1 MTFSSLS
8 LKSPWILACIVLL
21 VGVTGFFGWRAYTH
35 ARAYGHIENPR
46 VAHHHFGL
54 KLLQDGELVDFSEPQ
69 YQEEYVKGQCSAELT
84 ETPIHFHDG
93 VGDIV
98 HIHWAN
104 IRGGE
109 VLKYYGLNLIDDRR
123 ELGTREDT
131 GDVVDI
137 RGDLIPASESQTYW
151 VYTGSATD
159 YQSREMEEFLPQDL
173 ETFFGRQSSLSTHKH
188 GFDVIHVQ
196 AQESDPDT
204 PSQEELEDIQN
215 YLGQVVIFNQDT
227 APEEQE
233 ITEHFESFTPLSP
246 SVCGG

>member
-1 MTFSSLS
+1 MTFSSF
-8 LKSPWILACIVLL
+8 KSPWILACIVLL

-35 ARAYGHIENPR
+35 AQTYGHIENPK

-54 KLLQDGELVDFSEPQ
+54 KLLRDNEPIDFSEPQ

-93 VGDIV
+93 NGDTV
-98 HIHWAN
+98 HIHWTN

-109 VLKYYGLNLIDDRR
+109 VLKYYGLNLLDDQR

-131 GDVVDI
+131 GDIVDI
-137 RGDLIPASESQTYW
+137 KGDLIPASTSEAYW

-159 YQSREMEEFLPQDL
+159 YESREIENFLRQDL
-173 ETFFGRQSSLSTHKH
+173 ETFFGRQSSLSAHTHALH
-188 GFDVIHVQ
+188 TQ
-196 AQESDPDT
+196 ADTADT
-204 PSQEELEDIQN
+204 PSQEELQDIQN
-215 YLGQVVIFNQDT
+215 HLGNVVIFNQDS
-227 APEEQE
+227 APEEEE
-233 ITEHFESFTPLSP
+233 IVAQFESFTPLSP